1 MYTCRDYLDIK
12 NICIYTKAA
21 ILSSVS
27 SDDIILRSFA
37 AFCSS
42 PYLCSNNNIPEIT
55 VLIALGILSVL
66 GKNVKVNHFCQ
77 NWCYI
82 YALMNHKYRFVTV

>member
-12 NICIYTKAA
+12 NNCIYTKAA

-37 AFCSS
+37 A
-42 PYLCSNNNIPEIT
+42 YLFLT
-55 VLIALGILSVL
+55 ILML
-66 GKNVKVNHFCQ
+66 K
-77 NWCYI
+77 
-82 YALMNHKYRFVTV
+82 